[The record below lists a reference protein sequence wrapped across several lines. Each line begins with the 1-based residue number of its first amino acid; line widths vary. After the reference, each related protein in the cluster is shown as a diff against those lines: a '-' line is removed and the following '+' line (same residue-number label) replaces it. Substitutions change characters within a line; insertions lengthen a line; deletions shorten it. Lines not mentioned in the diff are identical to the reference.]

1 MVSLEELTSI
11 EGFDENLSKELI
23 QRAKNSAEKLR
34 LENLSKLKESGFD
47 DYLLNTRLFST
58 DQLFKLD
65 ELKIKTRDQLA
76 DLSNSELI
84 EIFKDMD
91 KEKADEI
98 IMDSRKHWYE
108 K

>member
-1 MVSLEELTSI
+1 M
-11 EGFDENLSKELI
+11 LS
-23 QRAKNSAEKLR
+23 
-34 LENLSKLKESGFD
+34 
-47 DYLLNTRLFST
+47 TRLFST
-58 DQLFKLD
+58 DQLLKLD

-98 IMDSRKHWYE
+98 KQIIIYTGNRVMKGHIGTFTCSGNWS
-108 K
+108 